1 MGLNEIVY
9 VKCLGPCLEHR
20 RGSINGNLYKLH
32 DGISHEILINGK
44 QSSRE
49 ENWRKS
55 LLEKII
61 LEISTPHITTP
72 ILQREFYQKGT
83 A

>member
-1 MGLNEIVY
+1 MGPNEIDY

-20 RGSINGNLYKLH
+20 RGSINGNLYKLY
-32 DGISHEILINGK
+32 DGVSHEILTNGK
-44 QSSRE
+44 QSSTG

-55 LLEKII
+55 LLEIRI
-61 LEISTPHITTP
+61 PHITIS

>member
-1 MGLNEIVY
+1 MGPNEIVY

-32 DGISHEILINGK
+32 DRVSHEILTNGK

-55 LLEKII
+55 LLE
-61 LEISTPHITTP
+61 ISTPHIIIP